1 MPPPTVTI
9 IIDTV
14 SFEVEKDDITY
25 EEVIDLAPDAQGP
38 LKPGTTFT
46 VSWRRG
52 HGNKDGELAPGES
65 VKVKDG
71 MLFDVRRTDK
81 S

>member
-1 MPPPTVTI
+1 MTI

-14 SFEVEKDDITY
+14 PFEVDKDDISY
-25 EEVIDLAPDAQGP
+25 EQIIELAPDAQGP
-38 LKPGTTFT
+38 IKPGTKFT
-46 VSWRRG
+46 ITWRRG
-52 HGNKDGELAPGES
+52 RGNKDGELAPGES
-65 VKVKDG
+65 VKVKEG